1 MGAFKRAVPKGK
13 PKAGKRSKADPPVS
27 RVKPAAAKPKARPT
41 VEKPGRASAKTK
53 STAKA
58 ERRSPPAKAA
68 SASSPKTSPK
78 TSTTRRAA
86 SASARAPGKRSGPDA
101 SPPPVQ
107 RLPPSAPEAR
117 DAISPV
123 AVRALAPEPV
133 SLEGTRGKYV
143 YCVIHADK
151 ALNFGPLGIG
161 VEPAEVH
168 TVNFKDIAAVVS
180 DTPIAVHEPT
190 RANVLAHERVNET
203 VMRDHTV
210 IPMSFGTVFK
220 TRDDIHELLR
230 SAYDAFKDVLV
241 KMEDK
246 LEFGLKVLW
255 DRDLIVKELETEN
268 EDIRRLKSEI
278 TSQKGSTYFAR
289 MQYGRLVDGALQARS
304 ELYVQE
310 IFDALRPASVASRA
324 NRPIGDRMIMNAAFL
339 VLRDKEG
346 EFDRIVKQI
355 GAKNSQ
361 LTFKYTGP
369 WPPYNFVNIRLKL
382 ERA

>member
-1 MGAFKRAVPKGK
+1 MAASKRSPAKGTKSSKSSKPPPKAVKKPMKADAPKSSKTSRTKKSAPISAKVAKARPIKADAVPKSNR
-13 PKAGKRSKADPPVS
+13 ALSKLP
-27 RVKPAAAKPKARPT
+27 
-41 VEKPGRASAKTK
+41 
-53 STAKA
+53 
-58 ERRSPPAKAA
+58 ERRA
-68 SASSPKTSPK
+68 
-78 TSTTRRAA
+78 RR
-86 SASARAPGKRSGPDA
+86 DT
-101 SPPPVQ
+101 PPPRVQ

-123 AVRALAPEPV
+123 AVRALPPEHV
-133 SLEGTRGKYV
+133 TLEGTRGKYV

-151 ALNFGPLGIG
+151 SLNFGPLGIG

-230 SAYDAFKDVLV
+230 SAYEAFKDVLV

-289 MQYGRLVDGALQARS
+289 MQYGRMVDGALQARS
-304 ELYVQE
+304 ERYVQE
-310 IFDALRPASVASRA
+310 IFEALRPVSVASRA

-339 VLRDKEG
+339 VRRDREVD
-346 EFDRIVKQI
+346 FDGIVKQI
-355 GAKNSQ
+355 GARHDK